1 VQHYAVVLGKHRDNS
16 VDECIAKY
24 SVRIAYADDI
34 TAANGNAEV
43 IHHVLMVI
51 TILRHIEHDPL
62 IDSHGTVFNQHVLEL
77 LGLTTII
84 FNPNQLI
91 ILARRFL
98 PVKICKRMQAFPHA
112 PVEQDDTDLWCV
124 NGGLVYEFIQR
135 IFRFLLL
142 NFGRVVIARC

>member
-1 VQHYAVVLGKHRDNS
+1 MKRIYVIPESGRFSILPVDCARAENLRDARIVERIKSLVIVSHLIKVQHYAVVLGKHRDNS

-91 ILARRFL
+91 IL
-98 PVKICKRMQAFPHA
+98 
-112 PVEQDDTDLWCV
+112 
-124 NGGLVYEFIQR
+124 
-135 IFRFLLL
+135 
-142 NFGRVVIARC
+142 